1 MHLEYTDTVA
11 GEDIG
16 TDDSEDDHPAADN
29 TDHHSSGRRQ
39 LDSAETV

>member
-1 MHLEYTDTVA
+1 MRQEYTDT
-11 GEDIG
+11 GEDID

>member
-1 MHLEYTDTVA
+1 MRQEYTDTDV
-11 GEDIG
+11 GEDID